1 MKKSLFI
8 ILALVTTSQVCAGN
22 VSSQTYQRLSQ
33 MNNNVRTGL
42 GQHLANQR
50 AANMGLKTQV
60 YTQTP
65 AKVGTYTNYGVEG
78 MTTSQAQKPFNTS
91 HGSLMDDYD
100 TYRSTAKTT
109 TTSTPSFKQPMATE
123 SLDDGYSYFGV

>member
-33 MNNNVRTGL
+33 MNNNIRTGL

-78 MTTSQAQKPFNTS
+78 MKSQAQKPFNTT

-100 TYRSTAKTT
+100 TYHTT
-109 TTSTPSFKQPMATE
+109 TKATTASAPSFKQPVATE